1 MSIQDSVVY
10 QRWAMYMTLA
20 TSLIVVVLSW
30 INGVKIAEIIIRGAV
45 SFGIMYL
52 LMAGILT
59 LFEKTA
65 TQKPQ
70 NEQQPSSESGR
81 GGVIDFSVGED
92 ELSEL
97 NELKPKLQP
106 ELQPSSFAGQVD
118 PSLSKGLPG
127 SQQAE
132 IVRRMGWDEENK

>member
-1 MSIQDSVVY
+1 MAIQDSVVY

-30 INGVKIAEIIIRGAV
+30 INGVTISDIIIRGAV

-92 ELSEL
+92 ELEALNEL
-97 NELKPKLQP
+97 TELKPK
-106 ELQPSSFAGQVD
+106 LQPSSFAGQVD